1 MRIASPLC
9 WTVLWALGL
18 VHAAAAQNLVVR
30 NARILDGNGGV
41 VNDGTIVVRNGRIS
55 AYEESADTSDF
66 TILDAEGMTVIP
78 AFTDAHRQVIQGDP
92 DEWMEQAA
100 ERMQE
105 YLDAGVTTIVTTDE
119 SVEPVL
125 ALRDRLEALDFVGPR
140 LLVTGPVPLTRDAQ
154 TLIPETQTREA
165 VQNLAFEGLDGI
177 ATVVRATSG
186 GREREAL
193 AIVRDEANQQGLLMI
208 THIESVRD
216 AEAAVAGGSGYLTST
231 PHVGG
236 LDAATARNLIDAG
249 RGNAEYGMVM
259 TSTLDA
265 LTLADPDSPSTA
277 NARTLWDAGIIYG
290 YGTDTTFPP
299 SEALRRELTALQE
312 VFSNEEILAI
322 LTKNAALAAR
332 RDDALGTL
340 DRGKFADMIFLN
352 SDPLADV
359 ANLFDIAIVVKTG
372 RIVVDNR

>member
-1 MRIASPLC
+1 MRMASPLC

-30 NARILDGNGGV
+30 NARILDGNGGI

-55 AYEESADTSDF
+55 AYEESADTSGF

-105 YLDAGVTTIVTTDE
+105 YLDAGITTIVTADE
-119 SVEPVL
+119 SLEPIL
-125 ALRDRLEALDFVGPR
+125 ALRDRLEALDFAGPR
-140 LLVTGPVPLTRDAQ
+140 LLVTGPVPLTRDTQ
-154 TLIPETQTREA
+154 TLIPEAETREA
-165 VQNLAFEGLDGI
+165 VRNLAFDGLDGI
-177 ATVVRATSG
+177 ATVVRATAG
-186 GREREAL
+186 GRERAAL
-193 AIVRDEANQQGLLMI
+193 AIVRDEANQQGLLLI
-208 THIESVRD
+208 THIESVQD
-216 AEAAVAGGSGYLTST
+216 AEAAIAGGSGYLTST
-231 PHVGG
+231 PHVGE

-249 RGNAEYGMVM
+249 RDNAEYGMVM

-312 VFSNEEILAI
+312 VFSNAEILAI

-359 ANLFDIAIVVKTG
+359 DNLFDIAIVVKTG